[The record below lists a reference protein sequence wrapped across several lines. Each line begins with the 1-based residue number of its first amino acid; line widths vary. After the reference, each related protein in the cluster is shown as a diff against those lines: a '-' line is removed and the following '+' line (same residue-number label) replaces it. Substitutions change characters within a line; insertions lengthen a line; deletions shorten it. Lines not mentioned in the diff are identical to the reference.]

1 MEKIPKNQNA
11 NQSLENSQK
20 MLSGMYSTQG
30 RVTQANISLVWAR
43 KENFLVLFFM
53 VGFSFLLVLL
63 LVVNFMSY
71 INFLTA
77 TDFSSALCPKKNR
90 KNVLNC
96 AFLNFLSIVKFCK
109 SKGAI

>member
-1 MEKIPKNQNA
+1 
-11 NQSLENSQK
+11 

-30 RVTQANISLVWAR
+30 RVTQTNISLVWAR

-71 INFLTA
+71 INILTA
-77 TDFSSALCPKKNR
+77 TDFSSVLCPKKQKKCFKLR
-90 KNVLNC
+90 FSKFSLDC
-96 AFLNFLSIVKFCK
+96 QILQVKRSNLVFTK
-109 SKGAI
+109 WLE